1 MTTFQTGKS
10 FKVKV
15 ELAPGQIGFGR
26 ATVVEREGNKI
37 FVQLKTSKESN
48 QVLPKGARL
57 WIVPDS
63 PIVPFAG
70 LWATTV
76 TGARI
81 VGGHTVMECS
91 LPKFEPQVQRRRA
104 QRLPL
109 DCPVRLAGES
119 KSRRVYELRSRNV
132 SSSGLG
138 LEASSRDAEADFVP
152 GDAAEV
158 VIETHSGEIPVKC
171 RVIRTDYNWLH
182 NRTSIG
188 LEFIDMSEQARH
200 NLDELL
206 HILGASA
213 PKEEAE
219 AKEAGQRQ
227 GLFGWVKTT
236 RPDTSFIK
244 SRARPVEDSGNGEVA
259 SGEEDK
265 GK

>member
-15 ELAPGQIGFGR
+15 ELAPGQVGFGR

-37 FVQLKTSKESN
+37 FVQLKTSKECN

-109 DCPVRLAGES
+109 DCPVRLAGEPRS
-119 KSRRVYELRSRNV
+119 KRVYELRSRNV
-132 SSSGLG
+132 SRSGLG
-138 LEASSRDAEADFVP
+138 LEASCRDAEADFVP
-152 GDAAEV
+152 GDEAEV
-158 VIETHSGEIPVKC
+158 VIETHSGEIPAKC

-182 NRTSIG
+182 NRTNIG

-200 NLDELL
+200 TLDELL
-206 HILGASA
+206 HILGATA
-213 PKEEAE
+213 PQEETE
-219 AKEAGQRQ
+219 SRERGRRQ
-227 GLFGWVKTT
+227 GLFGWVKAT
-236 RPDTSFIK
+236 RPDTSLIK
-244 SRARPVEDSGNGEVA
+244 SRRRPLEDLGNGEVP
-259 SGEEDK
+259 SGQENK
-265 GK
+265 GR